1 VDKPDALCEWGQ
13 INPVAEAWVTSG
25 SAKPAGE
32 AASMTTA
39 IAQAIEEMRR
49 SGVALHRL
57 AKDAGV
63 APANVIKIR
72 NGLFHVQPGES
83 DKSITGK
90 ASTLTRLTLYV
101 NQWLEGEKKDPLPI
115 ETVFTD
121 YGIDIMAPEVGR
133 TISTVQGQAG
143 EHRHADDPVLRQIA
157 LRQNLVSIG
166 ILKWSPFY
174 LDSDSSVA
182 ASWAGDYSRRLVG
195 SINPT
200 AWQIGE
206 LQPIADIDAAV
217 TALGS
222 GSSSLDGIFG
232 VYETVTKRLKGLR
245 FVTLPGIAMPLSFVS
260 IGGSVTWEKITRPD
274 GQFRKEMQ
282 AIVLAG
288 EIGDLFL
295 LGPCQYDQE
304 KNLIRQTSLDL
315 KEMVKVFIGL
325 LGRQPGAPILF
336 CADRSMCRDFLEM
349 TRRVPVADES
359 VLKALKNLRLSDP
372 NPIAPKYRLGMAVR
386 ADAQVWL
393 ELLQYSQDSEL
404 FCNAVELTAD
414 RYADLLTRAV
424 ARLGKD
430 GAPSADIELI
440 PLTPYMPPHLAKEFV
455 DRCWDLLSDETKDV
469 YEGKFEH
476 WGRPASSKGKQG
488 EGD

>member
-1 VDKPDALCEWGQ
+1 MR
-13 INPVAEAWVTSG
+13 SG
-25 SAKPAGE
+25 SAEPAGSE
-32 AASMTTA
+32 APPKTS
-39 IAQAIEEMRR
+39 IARAVEEMRR

-57 AKDAGV
+57 AKEAGV
-63 APANVIKIR
+63 APAAVMKIR
-72 NGLFHVQPGES
+72 KGTFDVEAAES
-83 DKSITGK
+83 QKSIAGK
-90 ASTLTRLTLYV
+90 ASTLTRLTLHLNEWLMANGA
-101 NQWLEGEKKDPLPI
+101 NQLLLDEVLAN
-115 ETVFTD
+115 
-121 YGIDIMAPEVGR
+121 YGIDTQAPDVGR
-133 TISTVQGQAG
+133 TISNVQGQAG
-143 EHRHADDPVLRQIA
+143 EHRHAEDPVLRQIA
-157 LRQNLVSIG
+157 LRQNVVSIG

-295 LGPCQYDQE
+295 LGPCQYDPE

-349 TRRVPVADES
+349 TRRVPIADEA
-359 VLKALKNLRLSDP
+359 VLNALKDLRLSEPD
-372 NPIAPKYRLGMAVR
+372 PIAPKYRLGMAVR

-430 GAPSADIELI
+430 GAPSSDIELI
-440 PLTPYMPPHLAKEFV
+440 PLTPHILPHLAEEFV
-455 DRCWDLLSDETKDV
+455 DRCWERLSEETQAV
-469 YEGKFEH
+469 YNDKFKH
-476 WGRPASSKGKQG
+476 WGRPPSSKGKQG
-488 EGD
+488 EGV